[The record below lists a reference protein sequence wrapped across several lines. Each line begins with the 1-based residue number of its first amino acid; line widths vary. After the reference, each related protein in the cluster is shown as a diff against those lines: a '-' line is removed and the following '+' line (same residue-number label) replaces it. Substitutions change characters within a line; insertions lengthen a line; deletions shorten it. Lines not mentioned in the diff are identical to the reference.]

1 MPIPS
6 LLPCEMNFLKVYIS
20 TVACTRSGIFI
31 YRHHFS
37 EKESDMKK
45 IGIVSLV
52 FFLLITVNLYAAGE
66 KTVIATGGIGGV
78 YYYYGTQISEIL
90 SKNNVASSTAIQT
103 AASVDNML
111 LIRDKTDTAKGT
123 YFFAT
128 VLPDTAY
135 FTVTGKHEK
144 FAEKPVKANIM
155 WMMYP
160 NYLHIVTTDKSGIT
174 KLTDLQDKRV
184 STGAPGSGTE
194 FTALNLLEAA
204 KVDPGKFKKWEKLGA
219 KESDE
224 GLANGTLDAYVW
236 SGGLPTGS
244 IVELSNTLKR
254 KGLNLFLVP
263 LPETDPGVAAFMK
276 EFAGLSDSLM
286 IPKTVYGTE
295 TDTPT
300 LAFWNM
306 FVCPESTPEDL
317 AYNTTKAVF
326 ENVETLRAAVKPA
339 KDTTLESSAKFV
351 GKTAIPFHP
360 GAVKYFRE
368 KGLVK

>member
-1 MPIPS
+1 
-6 LLPCEMNFLKVYIS
+6 
-20 TVACTRSGIFI
+20 
-31 YRHHFS
+31 
-37 EKESDMKK
+37 MKK
-45 IGIVSLV
+45 IVIMALAL
-52 FFLLITVNLYAAGE
+52 FLITTVNLYAEGNRA
-66 KTVIATGGIGGV
+66 VIATGGIGGV

-90 SKNNVASSTAIQT
+90 NKNNIASATAIQT

-111 LIRDKTDTAKGT
+111 LLRDKTDTAKGT

-144 FAEKPVKANIM
+144 FAEKPAKASIM

-194 FTALNLLEAA
+194 FTALNLLKAA
-204 KVDPGKFKKWEKLGA
+204 KIDPNKFKKWEKLGA

-224 GLANGTLDAYVW
+224 GLGNGTLDAYVW

-276 EFAGLSDSLM
+276 EFSGLADSL
-286 IPKTVYGTE
+286 IIKKEVYGTAS
-295 TDTPT
+295 DTPT

-306 FVCPESTPEDL
+306 FVCPDSTPEDL
-317 AYNTTKAVF
+317 AYKTVKAVF
-326 ENVETLRAAVKPA
+326 ENVETLRSSVKPA
-339 KDTTLESSAKFV
+339 KDTTPESSAKFV

>member
-1 MPIPS
+1 
-6 LLPCEMNFLKVYIS
+6 
-20 TVACTRSGIFI
+20 
-31 YRHHFS
+31 
-37 EKESDMKK
+37 MKK
-45 IGIVSLV
+45 IGILTLV
-52 FFLLITVNLYAAGE
+52 LLFGVAGNLYADAG
-66 KTVIATGGIGGV
+66 KAVIATGGIGGV
-78 YYYYGTQISEIL
+78 YYYYGTQVSEIL
-90 SKNNVASSTAIQT
+90 SKNNVASATAIQT

-111 LIRDKTDTAKGT
+111 LIRDKTDPSRGT

-135 FTVTGKHEK
+135 YTVTGKHEK
-144 FAEKPVKANIM
+144 FAEKPVKANIL

-160 NYLHIVTTDKSGIT
+160 NYLHIVTTDNSGIT
-174 KLTDLQDKRV
+174 KLSDLQDKRV

-194 FTALNLLEAA
+194 FTALNLLKAA
-204 KVDPGKFKKWEKLGA
+204 NIDPAKFKKWEKLGA

-254 KGLNLFLVP
+254 KGVNLFLIP
-263 LPETDPGVAAFMK
+263 LEESDAGVAAFMK
-276 EFAGLSDSLM
+276 DFSGLTDSLV
-286 IPKTVYGTE
+286 IGKDVYGTAK
-295 TDTPT
+295 DTPT

-317 AYNTTKAVF
+317 AYNTTKALF
-326 ENVETLRAAVKPA
+326 ENVETLRSSVKAA

-360 GAVKYFRE
+360 GAVKYFKE

>member
-1 MPIPS
+1 
-6 LLPCEMNFLKVYIS
+6 
-20 TVACTRSGIFI
+20 
-31 YRHHFS
+31 
-37 EKESDMKK
+37 MKK
-45 IGIVSLV
+45 LGLVVLLVCCVMIPQVQAESAKVIIG
-52 FFLLITVNLYAAGE
+52 
-66 KTVIATGGIGGV
+66 TGGIGGV

-90 SKNNVASSTAIQT
+90 SKNNVVAATAIQT

-111 LIRDKTDTAKGT
+111 LIRDKSDPSKNT
-123 YFFAT
+123 YFLGT

-135 FTVTGKHEK
+135 VTVTGKHEK
-144 FAEKPVKANIM
+144 FAEKPAKAAIM

-160 NYLHIVTTDKSGIT
+160 NFLHIVTTDKTGIS
-174 KLTDLQDKRV
+174 KLADLQDKRV

-194 FTALNLLEAA
+194 FTALNLLKAA
-204 KVDPGKFKKWEKLGA
+204 KIDPEKFKKWEKLGA

-254 KGLNLFLVP
+254 KGMEVVLVP
-263 LPETDPGVAAFMK
+263 LPPSDPAVVQFMNDFK
-276 EFAGLSDSLM
+276 GLVDPQIISKD
-286 IPKTVYGTE
+286 VYGTSA
-295 TDTPT
+295 DTPS

-306 FVCPESTPEDL
+306 FVCPESLPEDVG
-317 AYNTTKAVF
+317 YKITKAVF
-326 ENVETLRAAVKPA
+326 ENLDGLKAAVKPA
-339 KDTTLESSAKFV
+339 KDTTPESTAKFI

-360 GAVKYFRE
+360 GAVKYFKE

>member
-1 MPIPS
+1 
-6 LLPCEMNFLKVYIS
+6 
-20 TVACTRSGIFI
+20 
-31 YRHHFS
+31 
-37 EKESDMKK
+37 MKK
-45 IGIVSLV
+45 IVIMALAL
-52 FFLLITVNLYAAGE
+52 FMATTVNLYAEGS
-66 KTVIATGGIGGV
+66 KVVIATGGIGGV

-90 SKNNVASSTAIQT
+90 NKNNVAASTAIQT

-111 LIRDKTDTAKGT
+111 LIRDKTDPAKGT

-135 FTVTGKHEK
+135 FTVSGKHEK
-144 FAEKPVKANIM
+144 FAEKPAKSSIM

-174 KLTDLQDKRV
+174 KLSDLQDKRV

-194 FTALNLLEAA
+194 FTALNLLKAA
-204 KVDPGKFKKWEKLGA
+204 KVDPNKFKKWEKLGA

-224 GLANGTLDAYVW
+224 GLGNGTLDAYVW

-254 KGLNLFLVP
+254 KGLNIYLVP

-276 EFAGLSDSLM
+276 EFSGLTDNLV
-286 IPKTVYGTE
+286 IKKEVYGTAS
-295 TDTPT
+295 DTPT

-306 FVCPESTPEDL
+306 FVCPDSTPEDL
-317 AYNTTKAVF
+317 AYKTVKAVF
-326 ENVETLRAAVKPA
+326 ENVETLRSSVKPA
-339 KDTTLESSAKFV
+339 KDTTPESSAKFV
-351 GKTAIPFHP
+351 GKAAIPFHP
-360 GAVKYFRE
+360 GAVKYYKE

>member
-1 MPIPS
+1 
-6 LLPCEMNFLKVYIS
+6 
-20 TVACTRSGIFI
+20 
-31 YRHHFS
+31 
-37 EKESDMKK
+37 MKK
-45 IGIVSLV
+45 IVIMALAL
-52 FFLLITVNLYAAGE
+52 FLITTVNLYAEGNRV
-66 KTVIATGGIGGV
+66 VIATGGIGGV

-90 SKNNVASSTAIQT
+90 NKNNVAAATAIQT

-135 FTVTGKHEK
+135 FTVSGKHEK
-144 FAEKPVKANIM
+144 FAEKPAKASIM

-194 FTALNLLEAA
+194 FTALNLLKAA
-204 KVDPGKFKKWEKLGA
+204 RIDPNKFKKWEKLGA

-224 GLANGTLDAYVW
+224 GLGNGTLDAYVW

-276 EFAGLSDSLM
+276 EFSGLADSL
-286 IPKTVYGTE
+286 IIKKEVYGTAS
-295 TDTPT
+295 DTPT

-306 FVCPESTPEDL
+306 FVCPDSTPEDL
-317 AYNTTKAVF
+317 AYKTVKAVF
-326 ENVETLRAAVKPA
+326 ENVETLRSSVKPA
-339 KDTTLESSAKFV
+339 RDTTPESSAKFV

>member
-1 MPIPS
+1 
-6 LLPCEMNFLKVYIS
+6 
-20 TVACTRSGIFI
+20 
-31 YRHHFS
+31 
-37 EKESDMKK
+37 MKK
-45 IGIVSLV
+45 IIIMALAL
-52 FFLLITVNLYAAGE
+52 FLSTTVNLYAEGSRV
-66 KTVIATGGIGGV
+66 VIATGGIGGV

-90 SKNNVASSTAIQT
+90 NKNNVASATAIQT

-144 FAEKPVKANIM
+144 FAEKPAKASIM

-160 NYLHIVTTDKSGIT
+160 NYLHVVTTDKSGIT

-194 FTALNLLEAA
+194 FTALNLLKAA
-204 KVDPGKFKKWEKLGA
+204 KVDPDKFKKWEKLGA

-224 GLANGTLDAYVW
+224 GLGNGTLDAYVW

-276 EFAGLSDSLM
+276 EFSGLSDNL
-286 IPKTVYGTE
+286 IIKKDVYGTAS
-295 TDTPT
+295 DTPT

-317 AYNTTKAVF
+317 AYKTVKAVF
-326 ENVETLRAAVKPA
+326 ENTETLRASVKA
-339 KDTTLESSAKFV
+339 ARDTTPESSAKFV
-351 GKTAIPFHP
+351 GKAAIPFHP
-360 GAVKYFRE
+360 GAVKYYRE

>member
-1 MPIPS
+1 
-6 LLPCEMNFLKVYIS
+6 
-20 TVACTRSGIFI
+20 
-31 YRHHFS
+31 
-37 EKESDMKK
+37 MKK
-45 IGIVSLV
+45 IVMMALALFV
-52 FFLLITVNLYAAGE
+52 LTTVNLYAE
-66 KTVIATGGIGGV
+66 DSKVVIATGGIGGV

-144 FAEKPVKANIM
+144 FAEKPAKASIM

-174 KLTDLQDKRV
+174 KLSDLQDKRV

-194 FTALNLLEAA
+194 FTALNLLKAA
-204 KVDPGKFKKWEKLGA
+204 KIDPEKFKKWEKLGA

-224 GLANGTLDAYVW
+224 ALSNGTLDAYVW

-254 KGLNLFLVP
+254 KGLNLVLVP

-276 EFAGLSDSLM
+276 EFSGLADNL
-286 IPKTVYGTE
+286 IIGKDVYGTAS
-295 TDTPT
+295 DTPT

-306 FVCPESTPEDL
+306 FVCPDAAPEDL
-317 AYNTTKAVF
+317 AYKTVKAVF
-326 ENVETLRAAVKPA
+326 ENLETLRASVKPA

-360 GAVKYFRE
+360 GVVKYFRE
-368 KGLVK
+368 KGLVQ

>member
-1 MPIPS
+1 
-6 LLPCEMNFLKVYIS
+6 
-20 TVACTRSGIFI
+20 
-31 YRHHFS
+31 
-37 EKESDMKK
+37 MKK
-45 IGIVSLV
+45 IVIMALV
-52 FFLLITVNLYAAGE
+52 LFLSTTVNLYAEGSRV
-66 KTVIATGGIGGV
+66 VIATGGIGGV

-90 SKNNVASSTAIQT
+90 NKNNVASATAIQT

-144 FAEKPVKANIM
+144 FAEKPAKASIM

-174 KLTDLQDKRV
+174 KLSDLQDKRV

-194 FTALNLLEAA
+194 FTALNLLKAA
-204 KVDPGKFKKWEKLGA
+204 KIDPNKFKKWEKLGA

-224 GLANGTLDAYVW
+224 GLGNGTLDAYVW

-254 KGLNLFLVP
+254 KGLNIFLVP
-263 LPETDPGVAAFMK
+263 LPATDPGVAAFMK
-276 EFAGLSDSLM
+276 EFYGLADNLV
-286 IPKTVYGTE
+286 IKKEVYGTAS
-295 TDTPT
+295 DTPS

-306 FVCPESTPEDL
+306 FVCPDSTPEDL
-317 AYNTTKAVF
+317 AYKTVKAVF
-326 ENVETLRAAVKPA
+326 ENVETLRSSVKPA
-339 KDTTLESSAKFV
+339 KDTTPESSAKFV

>member
-1 MPIPS
+1 
-6 LLPCEMNFLKVYIS
+6 
-20 TVACTRSGIFI
+20 
-31 YRHHFS
+31 
-37 EKESDMKK
+37 MKK
-45 IGIVSLV
+45 IVIMALV
-52 FFLLITVNLYAAGE
+52 LFLSTTVNLYAEGSRV
-66 KTVIATGGIGGV
+66 VIATGGIGGV

-90 SKNNVASSTAIQT
+90 NKNNVASATAIQT

-144 FAEKPVKANIM
+144 FAEKPAKASIM

-174 KLTDLQDKRV
+174 KLSDLQDKRV

-194 FTALNLLEAA
+194 FTALNLLKAA
-204 KVDPGKFKKWEKLGA
+204 KIDPNKFKKWEKLGA

-224 GLANGTLDAYVW
+224 GLGNGTLDAYVW

-254 KGLNLFLVP
+254 KGLNIYLVP

-276 EFAGLSDSLM
+276 ESAGLADNLV
-286 IPKTVYGTE
+286 IKKEVYGTAS
-295 TDTPT
+295 DTPS

-306 FVCPESTPEDL
+306 FVCPDSTPDDL
-317 AYNTTKAVF
+317 AYKTVKAVF
-326 ENVETLRAAVKPA
+326 ENVETLRSSVKPA
-339 KDTTLESSAKFV
+339 KDTTPESSAKFV
-351 GKTAIPFHP
+351 GKAAIPFHP